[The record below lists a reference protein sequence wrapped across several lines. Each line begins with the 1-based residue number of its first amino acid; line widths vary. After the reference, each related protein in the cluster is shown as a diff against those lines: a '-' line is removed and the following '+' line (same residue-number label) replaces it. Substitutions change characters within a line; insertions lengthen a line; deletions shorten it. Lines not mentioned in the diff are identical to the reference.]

1 MAIKK
6 TLYLEEGKHNTDWTG
21 QSNESNGD
29 MEIDIQLKFMKERNI
44 TCQKKIHLIKFTY
57 DRLIALNYLE

>member
-6 TLYLEEGKHNTDWTG
+6 TLYLEEEEEEKHNTDWTG

-29 MEIDIQLKFMKERNI
+29 RYAAKIYEREKYHLSKENPP
-44 TCQKKIHLIKFTY
+44 
-57 DRLIALNYLE
+57 D